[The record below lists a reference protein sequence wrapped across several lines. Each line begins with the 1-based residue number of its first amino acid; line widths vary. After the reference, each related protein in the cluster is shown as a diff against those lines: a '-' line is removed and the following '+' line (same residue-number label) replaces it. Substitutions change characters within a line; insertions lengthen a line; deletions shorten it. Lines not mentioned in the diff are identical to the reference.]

1 MKRDGH
7 TYTKMEGEDGEGET
21 DACTK
26 IERKE
31 EDKRGRHI
39 HKDREGG
46 R

>member
-7 TYTKMEGEDGEGET
+7 TYTKIEG
-21 DACTK
+21 
-26 IERKE
+26 KE